1 MTTQDKHTRYSLVG
15 ISIKNFRGLKDVDI
29 DFTDEVGPRRKFVI
43 TGPQGS
49 GKSTLIDAIQ
59 FCGYGLRGSGRFTSQ
74 KILPMSWVGKP
85 LEDQS
90 VSIRLRPF
98 GPTSTENDEIRCERV
113 RKAGSESRKTE
124 ISVWIGSQEETD
136 RTAVKSH
143 FSQLFGDPPKFDE
156 GAMWSIR
163 TEEMNMVADSLS
175 DENTSYFLEFMNL
188 NIPSKVLTQ
197 LVSMWGRWKNEKQA
211 SARNFSIL
219 QQRLQDQETKINNR
233 KEGIRTLDNKCE
245 EATKWM
251 RTNSLT
257 DKEKRSVQ
265 EAEDQRRIIREFKD
279 SKTDLTSKQI
289 TRPELSDLIH
299 TLLSSLL
306 TSKGFEIP
314 KSYDSSSI
322 NWNEVADYCAK
333 TNKFTKE
340 NISDL
345 RSFGIGIGIDTSHLN
360 RANKKIGEWQERID
374 DLQKTSLD
382 NKDKKAKAD
391 ILEEQGI
398 DLDSI
403 VVSETKQ
410 KNLEEKK
417 KEILEWKKQMQGL
430 QTKLK
435 EDEIDLAKIRSQA
448 QSSKDA
454 KKEER
459 RALNYETIASSI
471 HRAIENTDN
480 QYKKQMYEETLESI
494 IQYWKRIDQQNKYE
508 PILDNGEFFLRDDE
522 GNQRKISRQS
532 ETGEASD
539 GESELFLVCCC
550 LALAE
555 KSGSKM
561 PIVLDDCF
569 TKVDK
574 PTRKKLIEVVSDSF
588 DSMIFV
594 TNDEDKAALME
605 DHSSGHLVL
614 SPFKFHVDKNSK
626 TIDNWMKWVNK

>member
-1 MTTQDKHTRYSLVG
+1 
-15 ISIKNFRGLKDVDI
+15 
-29 DFTDEVGPRRKFVI
+29 
-43 TGPQGS
+43 
-49 GKSTLIDAIQ
+49 
-59 FCGYGLRGSGRFTSQ
+59 
-74 KILPMSWVGKP
+74 
-85 LEDQS
+85 
-90 VSIRLRPF
+90 
-98 GPTSTENDEIRCERV
+98 
-113 RKAGSESRKTE
+113 
-124 ISVWIGSQEETD
+124 
-136 RTAVKSH
+136 
-143 FSQLFGDPPKFDE
+143 
-156 GAMWSIR
+156 
-163 TEEMNMVADSLS
+163 
-175 DENTSYFLEFMNL
+175 
-188 NIPSKVLTQ
+188 
-197 LVSMWGRWKNEKQA
+197 
-211 SARNFSIL
+211 ARNFSIL